1 MSVKKIVEETGN
13 TESRTYAEV
22 IRAGRNPTRRLSKTS
37 NADNNHKQNI
47 HEKLRSISPTNRCRR
62 QGNNLSK
69 KPSKMNEL
77 QEESDTLKH

>member
-1 MSVKKIVEETGN
+1 MKKIAEETGN
-13 TESRTYAEV
+13 TENHTYAEV
-22 IRAGRNPTRRLSKTS
+22 IRAGRNPTRRLNKTS

-47 HEKLRSISPTNRCRR
+47 YENLRSISPTNRCRR

-77 QEESDTLKH
+77 QEENDTLKH